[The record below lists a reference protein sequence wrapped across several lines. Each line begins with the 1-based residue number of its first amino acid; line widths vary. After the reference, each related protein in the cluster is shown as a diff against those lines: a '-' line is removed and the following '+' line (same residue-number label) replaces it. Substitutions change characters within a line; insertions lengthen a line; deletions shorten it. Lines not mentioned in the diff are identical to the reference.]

1 MVGELSHPT
10 MFPSRE
16 DSPPGQ
22 GHAWQGPS
30 RGPGLGLEQSCG
42 NMCMK
47 KLPRFRTQSRT
58 SVCPSLSPWPHHEIT
73 WGLFISKA
81 AQTSQT
87 KGTRISS
94 MRPVHLLFHS
104 SCITNAQCGLRT
116 GALVARKPPH
126 SRLSLTEAGL
136 KLFGYHSAS
145 KFPVAL
151 IIDFRATLEFPIT
164 GVWPRPGNWRLNQLP
179 VPWC

>member
-1 MVGELSHPT
+1 MAGSQQRPGAWLGAELWKHV
-10 MFPSRE
+10 
-16 DSPPGQ
+16 Q
-22 GHAWQGPS
+22 
-30 RGPGLGLEQSCG
+30 
-42 NMCMK
+42 K
-47 KLPRFRTQSRT
+47 KLPRFRTQSHT

-73 WGLFISKA
+73 WGLFTSKA
-81 AQTSQT
+81 AQTPQT

-116 GALVARKPPH
+116 GALVSRKPPR